1 MKVSPEKGG
10 GGEAGEYGI
19 ETASPYRRP
28 APWSNFGEKEK
39 RLCAVLLEFLL
50 APSSL
55 NFSLPTSF
63 CHPPQ
68 NSLSLSLTLEFSGC
82 VKRGVKVGKVVC
94 DNAANLQAFL
104 CT

>member
-10 GGEAGEYGI
+10 GEYGI
-19 ETASPYRRP
+19 ETASPNRRP

-68 NSLSLSLTLEFSGC
+68 SSLSLTLEFSGC
-82 VKRGVKVGKVVC
+82 VKREVKVGKVVC